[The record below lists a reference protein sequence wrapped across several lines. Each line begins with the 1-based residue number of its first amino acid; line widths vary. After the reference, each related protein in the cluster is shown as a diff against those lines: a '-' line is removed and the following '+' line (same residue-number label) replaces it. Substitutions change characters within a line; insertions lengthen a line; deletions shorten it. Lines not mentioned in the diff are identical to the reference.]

1 MKVSKDKV
9 VLMHYTLKNDK
20 SEVIDSSEGKDPL
33 AFLQGHGNI
42 IPGLEKA
49 LEGCKLGDKKGGF
62 YRARRCLRSSYAR
75 RYPRNS

>member
-20 SEVIDSSEGKDPL
+20 NEVIDSSEGKDPL

-42 IPGLEKA
+42 IPGLGK
-49 LEGCKLGDKKGGF
+49 
-62 YRARRCLRSSYAR
+62 SS
-75 RYPRNS
+75 